1 VGDAGVVFD
10 FDGTILD
17 TEDSV
22 HRAWHELWAS
32 QGVDLP
38 RAEWQAILGTDVG
51 FDPWVELER
60 RLGRP
65 VDPVLRDHRRSRRD
79 DLLHAEVPRP
89 GVLAWLDEADRLGVP
104 VAIASSSP
112 PEWVDGHLVRLGLLD
127 RFAFLACCDGD
138 VPGKPDPTSYRLACE
153 AIGADPARSVAVE
166 DSPHGVTAAVGAG
179 LFTIAV
185 PHPLTEDL
193 DLRAADL
200 VLPSLTELPLA
211 DALVL
216 AASRS
221 TRKSVLPP
229 A

>member
-1 VGDAGVVFD
+1 VPGAGVVFD

-22 HRAWHELWAS
+22 HRAWTELWAS
-32 QGVDLP
+32 QGVELP
-38 RAEWQAILGTDVG
+38 RAEWQAILGTDG
-51 FDPWVELER
+51 DFDPWAELEQ
-60 RLGRP
+60 RLGRA
-65 VDPVLRDHRRSRRD
+65 VDPALRGSRVARRD
-79 DLLHAEVPRP
+79 ELLHAEVPRP

-112 PEWVDGHLVRLGLLD
+112 PEWVDSHLVRLGLLD

-185 PHPLTEDL
+185 PHPLTADL
-193 DLRAADL
+193 DLSAADA
-200 VLPSLTELPLA
+200 VLGSLSDLSLA
-211 DALVL
+211 DAL
-216 AASRS
+216 ARS
-221 TRKSVLPP
+221 SARSDP
-229 A
+229 